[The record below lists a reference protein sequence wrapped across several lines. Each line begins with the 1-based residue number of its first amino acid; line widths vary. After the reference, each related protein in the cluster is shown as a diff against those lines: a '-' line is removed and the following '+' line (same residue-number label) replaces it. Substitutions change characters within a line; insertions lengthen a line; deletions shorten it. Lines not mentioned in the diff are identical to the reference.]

1 MLRLFLQESTSAM
14 ALTSRA
20 AHPKIISVKY
30 PGVTTHPGHM
40 VAKEQMRRF
49 GSLIGVT
56 FADAEQ
62 AERFI
67 TSARFVRPATSFGGT
82 HTSAERRAR
91 WGDQVPAGFVRL
103 SVGCEPTRCFGPK

>member
-1 MLRLFLQESTSAM
+1 MLRLFLQVSTSAM
-14 ALTSRA
+14 ALASRA
-20 AHPKIISVKY
+20 AHPKIKSVKY
-30 PGVTTHPGHM
+30 PGLPTHPGHM

-91 WGDQVPAGFVRL
+91 WAIKCPRASFDSQSDANRPK
-103 SVGCEPTRCFGPK
+103 CFGPK